1 MWGILQGG
9 PDGMESPPS
18 YNIIDHGE
26 DTHPPEGAQ
35 VTDEDAMMILRH
47 GTGIRIPPAWI
58 APGAA
63 SGLDNTSLTFMHSFK
78 LGTYFKRHLFMRWWF
93 SLPCL
98 K

>member
-1 MWGILQGG
+1 MLQGG
-9 PDGMESPPS
+9 LDGMEFPPS
-18 YNIIDHGE
+18 YNIIDHSK
-26 DTHPPEGAQ
+26 DTRPPEGAH

-47 GTGIRIPPAWI
+47 GSGIHIPPQWI
-58 APGAA
+58 EPDAA
-63 SGLDNTSLTFMHSFK
+63 SGLDSMSLTFMHSFK